1 MISADLSIQKLPPQN
16 IEAEQAVLA
25 AILLDNQ
32 AINKVVEV
40 LQRDDFYK
48 ESHRKIF
55 EAMLELNE
63 RSEAIDSI
71 TLSDHLL
78 SKNQLDAVGGD
89 SYLTDLLNSVAT
101 AANVRMH
108 AKIVHEKALLRNLIS
123 IATEIVTVGY
133 ESQGKVEDLLDHA
146 ERSIFAIADKKLKG
160 AFTP

>member
-1 MISADLSIQKLPPQN
+1 MNSADVSIQKLPPQN
-16 IEAEQAVLA
+16 IVADQAVLA

-32 AINKVVEV
+32 AIKKVKEI
-40 LQRDDFYK
+40 LHRDDFYK

-63 RSEAIDSI
+63 GSEAIDSI
-71 TLSDHLL
+71 TLSDHLR
-78 SKNQLDAVGGD
+78 SINQLDAIGGD

-108 AKIVHEKALLRNLIS
+108 AKIIHEKALLRNLIG

-133 ESQGKVEDLLDHA
+133 ESQG
-146 ERSIFAIADKKLKG
+146 
-160 AFTP
+160 